1 MQQPQAAAVTSR
13 EHSSYRPRYRFGAFA
28 LDPATRE
35 LRRDGEL
42 LSLSP
47 KVFDGIAYLL
57 ENRDRAVG
65 HDELTAAVWG
75 RADVTDVQLRQLMRK
90 IRRAVSD
97 DGEHQAVI
105 RTIAHFGFHWTVE
118 TAVEDA
124 TLPLSRNEPEESAS
138 VAETVETAPISEA
151 FEAPPVLPAPP
162 RTASGWRTA
171 MYATAILALV
181 VLGIGAAA
189 WNRTHGPPGAADGT
203 AFAKSAGATGVL
215 PTEIDASNDANTTW
229 MRLGLMD
236 FIASRLRKASV
247 PVVASSDVVALS
259 RGDASASDLAAK
271 VRHATGADDIVTSS
285 ATHQSNR
292 WRVRLALQRADGCE
306 HEAEAYSPDALIA
319 AREASDR
326 LLALLGKNPPAPP
339 RDETAPSTME
349 LAQRVES
356 ALLIDD
362 FKTARGLIESAPESV
377 RELPEMQLDLARI
390 DSAVDKNEAAR
401 ERLVKL
407 LSKVSIQDDT
417 VLHARMLANLGGL
430 DLAADDRESALRE
443 YTEAIDLLGKANEPR
458 YLGVA
463 HLGRAVAHSL
473 ERRFDAAKSD
483 YAQARIMFTL
493 VNDSMQLARV
503 DNNEAALE
511 GDYGRDAD
519 ALALFQRAA
528 GTMERFGA
536 VDKLITPVCNQILSH
551 LALLQPAQA
560 LSVYQRMQPK
570 VANAASAEALNY
582 LDYLGAASLSFN
594 GRLTEARKLLSSV
607 SEIADPK
614 EEADLHALI
623 GALQA
628 ELDLDDG
635 KPHEA
640 VLHAARAVDELASH
654 LRFKGGRANAWL
666 TLTRALRAAG
676 NATEAQL
683 QTQRFAKV
691 ANSETPS
698 AISLRARLAEAEQH
712 WSVGERAI
720 ALHAYADAMRTAERA
735 GKPYDIRTVVTSY
748 GGALLDAGDLQNAST
763 IIGRVGRWAASDF
776 ESALLQVQLYHSLGQ
791 PDAWHSALEAARAL
805 AGERPIPAAMQ
816 RSPVVTVLAQAQ
828 R

>member
-1 MQQPQAAAVTSR
+1 MQQPQAVAVTSR

-124 TLPLSRNEPEESAS
+124 TLPLSRSGPEESAS
-138 VAETVETAPISEA
+138 VAEAVETAPISEA

-189 WNRTHGPPGAADGT
+189 WNRTHGSPGAADGT

-259 RGDASASDLAAK
+259 RGDASASELAAK

-292 WRVRLALQRADGCE
+292 WRVRLALQRADGRE

-326 LLALLGKNPPAPP
+326 LLTLLGKNPPAPP

-390 DSAVDKNEAAR
+390 DSSLDKDDAAR

-407 LSKVSIQDDT
+407 LSKVSAQDDP
-417 VLHARMLANLGGL
+417 VLRARALANLGWL
-430 DLAADDRESALRE
+430 DTAADDFESSLRE
-443 YTEAIDLLGKANEPR
+443 YTEAIELLGKADEPR
-458 YLGVA
+458 YLGSA
-463 HLGRAVAHSL
+463 YLGRAVAYSL
-473 ERRFDAAKSD
+473 GRQFDAAKSD

-503 DNNEAALE
+503 DNNEASLDS
-511 GDYGRDAD
+511 DYGQIE
-519 ALALFQRAA
+519 ALALFERAA
-528 GTMERFGA
+528 DTMERFGA

-560 LSVYQRMQPK
+560 LAVYQRMRLK
-570 VANAASAEALNY
+570 VAHAGSREALNY

-594 GRLTEARKLLSSV
+594 GRLTEARALLSSV
-607 SEIADPK
+607 SDNAAPK
-614 EEADLHALI
+614 EEANLRALI

-628 ELDLDDG
+628 KLALGDG
-635 KPHEA
+635 KTEE
-640 VLHAARAVDELASH
+640 AARRAAGVVDELASPQR
-654 LRFKGGRANAWL
+654 LKGSQAEAWL
-666 TLTRALRAAG
+666 TLTRALRATG
-676 NATEAQL
+676 NTAEAQL
-683 QTQRFAKV
+683 QTQRFAKL
-691 ANSETPS
+691 AKGETPPS
-698 AISLRARLAEAEQH
+698 IALRARLAEAEQH
-712 WSVGERAI
+712 WSVGQRSI
-720 ALHAYADAMRTAERA
+720 ALQAYADAMQTAEQA
-735 GKPYDIRTVVTSY
+735 GKPYDIRTVTASY
-748 GGALLDAGDLQNAST
+748 GAALLDAGDLQNASA
-763 IIGRVGRWAASDF
+763 IIGRVGRWASSDF
-776 ESALLQVQLYHSLGQ
+776 ESALLQVQLYHTLGQ
-791 PDAWHSALEAARAL
+791 PDAWRSALETARAL
-805 AGERPIPAAMQ
+805 AGERPIPVSMQ
-816 RSPVVTVLAQAQ
+816 ASPVVASLAQAQ